1 MNWQLFCDWFWAP
14 IIAPCVTYG
23 VGKLLSFSK
32 IGRRIL
38 RKLTLGSPKIAIIAD
53 DTEQHNISKS
63 LTSTGVFKDKNIKC
77 KTYSDTDSRSFNS
90 RFDAVIIVFD
100 YKADSS
106 KPGSEHPTSEQEKA
120 EDKPEQ
126 EKAED
131 KLKKFLASFKTTDE
145 PLIIFAKNIMNPNLF
160 KEIAD
165 RANTSI
171 CQARG
176 RLTADVLAQLSAFN
190 G

>member
-1 MNWQLFCDWFWAP
+1 MNWQIFCDWFWAP

-53 DTEQHNISKS
+53 GTEQHNISKS

-100 YKADSS
+100 YKANSS
-106 KPGSEHPTSEQEKA
+106 KPGSEHPTSEQKR
-120 EDKPEQ
+120 
-126 EKAED
+126 AED
-131 KLKKFLASFKTTDE
+131 KLKKFFASFKTTDE
-145 PLIIFAKNIMNPNLF
+145 TLIIFAKNTMNPNLI